1 MAADVSSLVR
11 ILNGYKEEQVRNES
25 TNGKSKVL
33 ITRDLLGGCSKFRS
47 TELDLD
53 LQVPNGWE
61 KRLDMKIFE
70 HSFFSFFPFD
80 EQTPVPSST
89 PILVRSADFRK
100 PSIPLFLSGKV
111 YLQRCNSP
119 ISSSSSSEQKRQ
131 HQNRTLPELQDL
143 NFPPSSSS
151 SNLLEESCL
160 DLKLVPS
167 NNYQS
172 VCTLDKVKSALERAQ
187 KESGKKRSLS
197 SPIRCS
203 ISSRSSSIRE
213 EEEQDEEERSS
224 SGLLFAA
231 GCPGCLLYVLISKR
245 NPKCPRCDSIVP
257 SPILKKPRIDL
268 NISV

>member
-61 KRLDMKIFE
+61 KRLDMK
-70 HSFFSFFPFD
+70 
-80 EQTPVPSST
+80 
-89 PILVRSADFRK
+89 
-100 PSIPLFLSGKV
+100 SGKV

-224 SGLLFAA
+224 AGLLFAA

-245 NPKCPRCDSIVP
+245 NPKCPKCDSIVP